1 MVFLLILFGILPA
14 QAQIGGSYSPMWIN
28 SSAPSTDE
36 ALAHGRYEIKK
47 TKATGQVSARS
58 TAKKKRTPASEVTAE
73 PLLAPAKPEVI
84 QYKASSAKTDAAE
97 SSDRSVLSD
106 DDLRKNQMEIQVSPT
121 FVYNGSSANY
131 SYRNYNSFFPAL
143 DLSSNVWMTP
153 TLGLYG
159 RILFSFGA
167 SVAGDS
173 TTASKVAVKYED
185 IDLAFKFRKYFSSMK
200 DSQSVDIGLVY
211 SEDKFSPPSDNL
223 YRPKLIS
230 SGLGVRVTSRVPSGN
245 NFAWIFGGL
254 FYPRL
259 QHQEEKVGLKISSGS
274 GNENA
279 RLGLN
284 FGSELKLSRGSQ
296 IIYDLAVTS
305 ERDSFDGAANP
316 IDPETQKA
324 PSNVSV
330 TNTMVMFSFGYRW
343 GR

>member
-1 MVFLLILFGILPA
+1 MVLLLILIGILPA
-14 QAQIGGSYSPMWIN
+14 QAQIGGSYSPMWLN
-28 SSAPSTDE
+28 STAPTTDE

-47 TKATGQVSARS
+47 PKPVVP
-58 TAKKKRTPASEVTAE
+58 KKRNPASEVTPEASPKAISPAGTEPKESVSKIEKAE
-73 PLLAPAKPEVI
+73 V
-84 QYKASSAKTDAAE
+84 
-97 SSDRSVLSD
+97 SDRSPLGED
-106 DDLRKNQMEIQVSPT
+106 DIRKNQMEIQVSPT
-121 FVYNGSSANY
+121 FVYNGSTANY
-131 SYRNYNSFFPAL
+131 SYRNYNSFFSAL

-153 TLGLYG
+153 TLGLHG
-159 RILFSFGA
+159 RILFSLGA

-173 TTASKVAVKYED
+173 STTSKVPVKYED
-185 IDLAFKFRKYFSSMK
+185 IDLAFKFRKYFNSSK
-200 DSQSVDIGLVY
+200 DSQSVDIALVY
-211 SEDKFSPPSDNL
+211 SENKFSPPSDNL

-230 SGLGVRVTSRVPSGN
+230 SGLGVRITSRIPSGN
-245 NFAWIFGGL
+245 NFAWIYGGL

-274 GNENA
+274 NTENA

-296 IIYDLAVTS
+296 IIYDLALTS
-305 ERDSFDGAANP
+305 ERNAFDGAANP

-330 TNTMVMFSFGYRW
+330 TNSLVMFSFGYRW